1 MKWDCTYIVRSGT
14 IENSTIGATPNER
27 NQGQVD
33 CTRHIVRYGSG
44 RNYWTTWCERSGQD
58 NHDEDDSWSKHNKCR
73 GRKLQVT
80 VLKVSFLKQS
90 SM

>member
-1 MKWDCTYIVRSGT
+1 MKMSVNEVKGLTKFYQSKGAVATNLIFLYRLFLMNSDCTYIVRSGT

-44 RNYWTTWCERSGQD
+44 RNY
-58 NHDEDDSWSKHNKCR
+58 
-73 GRKLQVT
+73 
-80 VLKVSFLKQS
+80 
-90 SM
+90 

>member
-44 RNYWTTWCERSGQD
+44 RNYWTT
-58 NHDEDDSWSKHNKCR
+58 
-73 GRKLQVT
+73 
-80 VLKVSFLKQS
+80 
-90 SM
+90 